1 MTITQDLFFGI
12 LIGIGFT
19 TFVLFLFRDIFILHL
34 LNNSSVIPIKTSTHQ
49 GDYSEIDD
57 INSKIQKLM
66 DSNLLKEI
74 DQKTH
79 TYAKVLLET
88 RQGLAILLDS
98 TEPTPDIEDYLNNIA
113 HCIESI
119 DNELDALEDLGIIER
134 TPI

>member
-34 LNNSSVIPIKTSTHQ
+34 LNNSSVIPIKTSTPQ

-66 DSNLLKEI
+66 DFK
-74 DQKTH
+74 
-79 TYAKVLLET
+79 
-88 RQGLAILLDS
+88 ILILS
-98 TEPTPDIEDYLNNIA
+98 L
-113 HCIESI
+113 S
-119 DNELDALEDLGIIER
+119 
-134 TPI
+134 